1 MNRLLSRTLLGLAS
15 VLFALSAM
23 AQDAVLKVGDLA
35 PDFTLVGS
43 DGEQYSLSDYKG
55 KQALAIAFFP
65 KAFTG
70 G

>member
-1 MNRLLSRTLLGLAS
+1 MNRMLSRTLLGLAS
-15 VLFALSAM
+15 MLFALSAF
-23 AQDAVLKVGDLA
+23 AQDAVLKVGDMA

-55 KQALAIAFFP
+55 KQAVAIAFFP